1 VLGGCQ
7 AGGGHYVLGM
17 AELRID
23 VWSDIACPWCYVG
36 KRRLESA
43 LKEFPHAADVEVVW
57 HAFELDPSAPKERD
71 RAVSHVERLAKKYGM
86 SVEQARTNSA
96 RLVETARGE
105 GLAFDFEHI
114 RSGNMFDAHRL
125 VHLGRQRGR
134 QDAVK
139 ERFLRAYLEQG
150 ELMSDHGTLLRLA
163 VDAGLAEGEVADV
176 LASDQF
182 AEEVRADEQQAHEL
196 GINGVP
202 CFVLDGRYAVSGAQP
217 SQILLSALH
226 QAWSEREP
234 KPEFAEGAVCGPD
247 GC

>member
-1 VLGGCQ
+1 
-7 AGGGHYVLGM
+7 M

-36 KRRLESA
+36 KRRLERA
-43 LKEFPHAADVEVVW
+43 LADFPHAEDVEVVW

-71 RAVSHVERLAKKYGM
+71 PSVSHVERIAKKYGM
-86 SVEQARTNSA
+86 TTEQARKNSD
-96 RLVETARGE
+96 RLTEVARGE

-125 VHLGRQRGR
+125 VHLGRARGL
-134 QDAVK
+134 QNAVK
-139 ERFLRAYLEQG
+139 ERFLRAYLEEG
-150 ELMSDHGTLLRLA
+150 ALMSDHGALLRLA
-163 VDAGLAEGEVADV
+163 VEAGLEEREVADV
-176 LASDQF
+176 LASDEH
-182 AEEVRADEQQAHEL
+182 ADAVRADETQAHEL

-202 CFVLDGRYAVSGAQP
+202 CFVLDGRFAVSGAQSP
-217 SQILLSALH
+217 QILLSALH

-234 KPEFAEGAVCGPD
+234 RSAELSEGAACGPD